1 MERTLGEVEGYAM
14 ELSLQDRALF
24 VERLLATLDPGEDV
38 NAEELWL
45 EAAERRYQEYR
56 AGRVASKPANQVFD
70 EAMKRLRQ

>member
-1 MERTLGEVEGYAM
+1 M

-38 NAEELWL
+38 NAKELWL

>member
-14 ELSLQDRALF
+14 ELSLQDRALL
-24 VERLLATLDPGEDV
+24 VERLLATLDPGEDI

-45 EAAERRYQEYR
+45 EEAERRYQEYR

-70 EAMKRLRQ
+70 EAMKRLRP

>member
-14 ELSLQDRALF
+14 ELSVQDRALL
-24 VERLLATLDPGEDV
+24 VERLLATLDPGEDI

-45 EAAERRYQEYR
+45 EEAERRYQEYR

-70 EAMKRLRQ
+70 EAMKRLRP